1 MDAVAVPIYI
11 SLLALVVAV
20 LSAAFTFYQL
30 RFFKSQVY
38 LEANS
43 RILENTKSLI
53 SMGFQDAELFNVF
66 SGIPFANQEKQRRY
80 LQLWVNHIFIVWTS
94 ATEGLLTDSCW
105 QAYSRDNKEF
115 FSLRSVREH
124 WEMVKDHYSA
134 EFCNYIAGIS
144 TDPVKEES
152 PSELDGKVNTS

>member
-1 MDAVAVPIYI
+1 MDAVAVPIYL
-11 SLLALVVAV
+11 SVFALAVSV

-53 SMGFQDAELFNVF
+53 SMGFEDEELFKVF
-66 SGIPFANQEKQRRY
+66 SDVPLANREKQRRY
-80 LQLWVNHIFIVWTS
+80 LQLWVNHIFIVWSS
-94 ATEGLLTDSCW
+94 AREGLLADSCW
-105 QAYSRDNKEF
+105 EAYSRDNKEF

-124 WEMVKDHYSA
+124 WERVKDHYSA
-134 EFCNYIAGIS
+134 EFCEYIRGIS
-144 TDPVKEES
+144 VEPIKEA
-152 PSELDGKVNTS
+152 PTPELD